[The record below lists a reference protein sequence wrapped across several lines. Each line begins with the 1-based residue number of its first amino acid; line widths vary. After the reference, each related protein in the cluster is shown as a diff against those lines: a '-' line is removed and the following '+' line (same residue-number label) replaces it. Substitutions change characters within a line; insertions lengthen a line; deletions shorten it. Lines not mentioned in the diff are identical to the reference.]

1 MSAVTVYTTDRCSFC
16 VRVKML
22 LNSREIPFE
31 EVSLAGDPEAFVAL
45 AQKTGMMTLPQV
57 VVGDKLIGGY
67 RETVAADQSG
77 ALARLLDDEDAAA
90 A

>member
-1 MSAVTVYTTDRCSFC
+1 MSPVTVYTTDRCSFC

-31 EVSLAGDPEAFVAL
+31 EVSLARDPEAFVAL